1 MSRNV
6 WEFCSD
12 WFGVF
17 SNDQQTNPLDQ
28 IEGSRK
34 VIRGDS
40 WANSEKAVR
49 VSYRSSFIPDV
60 INFWGGFRLVLPED

>member
-49 VSYRSSFIPDV
+49 VSYR
-60 INFWGGFRLVLPED
+60 